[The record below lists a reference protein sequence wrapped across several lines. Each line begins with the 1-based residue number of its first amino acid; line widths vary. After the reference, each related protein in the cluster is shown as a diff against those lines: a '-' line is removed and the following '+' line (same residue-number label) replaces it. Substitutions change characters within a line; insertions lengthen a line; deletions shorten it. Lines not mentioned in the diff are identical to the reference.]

1 MKVAKPATNQKED
14 EIVKIANIAYEAR
27 CSGCGQSFDAI
38 SYKPATRESGRVV
51 CDHCLRRNRVPM
63 SPLAAAV
70 YAPEISETAS
80 PPSPVDGSSDG

>member
-1 MKVAKPATNQKED
+1 MKVVKPATNQKED
-14 EIVKIANIAYEAR
+14 EIVKITNLAYEAR

-51 CDHCLRRNRVPM
+51 CDHCLRKNRVPM

-70 YAPEISETAS
+70 YAPEIPETKGA
-80 PPSPVDGSSDG
+80 VVVLGGSSDG